1 MNPIGVVI
9 GWIVSES
16 GPLVVGT
23 FTSISAGFYNLYN
36 RI

>member
-1 MNPIGVVI
+1 MNPIGVTI

-23 FTSISAGFYNLYN
+23 FTSISAGFYNQFN
-36 RI
+36 KI